1 MTMLAR
7 VWCRSLYVHV
17 TCVRQGQRTT
27 RGATSQATGFRG
39 SPRAQR
45 ESRYSPS
52 SKGVRG
58 PSGLRPARPAVNIH
72 SFIKMTYARLPLLA
86 MRKTGQEAKS
96 SPRALKRG
104 RARARMAHHDT
115 RARHIRLYRG
125 EIEFREL

>member
-72 SFIKMTYARLPLLA
+72 SFRRIFLANRRATPTRDGQNGHNINYDHPRPRARL
-86 MRKTGQEAKS
+86 
-96 SPRALKRG
+96 
-104 RARARMAHHDT
+104 
-115 RARHIRLYRG
+115 LYHENIVVG
-125 EIEFREL
+125 M

>member
-72 SFIKMTYARLPLLA
+72 SFIARNAKCKSP
-86 MRKTGQEAKS
+86 KIGGQPIRSLFTPFDATRVPILFS
-96 SPRALKRG
+96 IPAVR
-104 RARARMAHHDT
+104 RMVVAS
-115 RARHIRLYRG
+115 RIR
-125 EIEFREL
+125 

>member
-72 SFIKMTYARLPLLA
+72 SFQSEQLA
-86 MRKTGQEAKS
+86 HRPPVA
-96 SPRALKRG
+96 A
-104 RARARMAHHDT
+104 
-115 RARHIRLYRG
+115 
-125 EIEFREL
+125 